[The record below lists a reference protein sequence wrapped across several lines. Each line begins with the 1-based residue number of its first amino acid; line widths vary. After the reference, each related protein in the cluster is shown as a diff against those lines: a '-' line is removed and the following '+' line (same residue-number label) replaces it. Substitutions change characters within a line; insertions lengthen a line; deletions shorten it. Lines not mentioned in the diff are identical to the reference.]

1 MDKAGKTNFHKI
13 TYIQFALSL
22 MVIMI
27 HTYNV
32 DVYHIDG
39 TVFAYFEREISCLS
53 RSAVPTF
60 FAISGFLF
68 FRNYSI
74 SQTLNKWKRRVFS
87 LFIPFMVW
95 NVLAYLYYFILS
107 FIPVVSDNM
116 NVKINIPTT
125 IVDIISIPFS
135 TEYNNV
141 AWYLVNLMI
150 YVLFAP
156 LIYLL
161 LKNKYSGIIAFLGI
175 PLIGCIISNNYL
187 IQSMYFMFGAYFG
200 IHFEHL
206 ASKKSPIKIS
216 LTALCAFLLLSQILF
231 FLNGSVTDYFSD
243 IILLL
248 MIPSLWI
255 AVDCF
260 DFKNEPKRWMR
271 ISFYTYMIH
280 SFILEPI
287 EKVIL
292 IAFGKNLAGSIIDYF
307 VAPAVTFL
315 IIVLSAYFLR
325 TFCKPAW
332 RLLTG
337 SR

>member
-1 MDKAGKTNFHKI
+1 MDKTSDANFHKI
-13 TYIQFALSL
+13 TYTQFVLSL

-32 DVYHIDG
+32 DVYNIDG
-39 TVFAYFEREISCLS
+39 TVFAYFEQEISCLS
-53 RSAVPTF
+53 RIAVPTF

-68 FRNYSI
+68 FRNYDL
-74 SQTLNKWKRRVFS
+74 SQTLNKWQRRIFS
-87 LFIPFMVW
+87 LVIPLVVW
-95 NVLAYLYYFILS
+95 NVIAYLYYLVLS
-107 FIPVVSDNM
+107 FIPFVSNNM
-116 NVKINIPTT
+116 NVKVNMPTT
-125 IVDIISIPFS
+125 ITDIISILFS

-141 AWYLVNLMI
+141 AWYLVNLI
-150 YVLFAP
+150 VYVLFAP
-156 LIYLL
+156 LIYLV
-161 LKNKYSGIIAFLGI
+161 LKNKYLGIIAILGM
-175 PLIGCIISNNYL
+175 PLFGCIISNNYL

-200 IHFEHL
+200 LHFRHIVLRKGPKKVGLL
-206 ASKKSPIKIS
+206 A
-216 LTALCAFLLLSQILF
+216 AVAFLLLSQVLF
-231 FLNGSVTDYFSD
+231 LLKGNTTDYFSD

-248 MIPSLWI
+248 MIPSLWV

-260 DFKNEPKRWMR
+260 DFRNAPKWWIT

-280 SFILEPI
+280 SFILESI